1 MNAKIKL
8 LKSIEKNEL
17 INYLEGVGEYKIEL
31 HQWVGAYVP
40 TDVSQVLSKGV
51 YEVYIDVPEL
61 NIDKMLE
68 NALLEMM
75 DREVFDLYCALSLI
89 FVQLLREHRNGAPFR
104 LDMEKV
110 LEQLRESLLKNKE
123 KLKNYFEWEGKG
135 KKNGMW
141 SEVLRIDRICKED
154 WNLSII

>member
-51 YEVYIDVPEL
+51 YEVYIDVPEF

-89 FVQLLREHRNGAPFR
+89 YCAIV
-104 LDMEKV
+104 
-110 LEQLRESLLKNKE
+110 
-123 KLKNYFEWEGKG
+123 EGT
-135 KKNGMW
+135 
-141 SEVLRIDRICKED
+141 
-154 WNLSII
+154 